1 MAYDKLFEPGYI
13 GKVKIK
19 NRLVMSPMNTHF
31 SIGDPAVLSERYFE
45 YYKARA
51 RGGVGLIIT
60 THVKAEKNID
70 PYPLTYGYATFDSVS
85 QIKYFNEITEMA
97 HRYDAKIAIE
107 LSPGTGRLADAT
119 LKDKWPVGPSEI
131 EILGMPG
138 VKTRALTKD
147 EIHGLVE
154 AYGKAAGLAKQA
166 GFDII
171 YVHFTAYLGDQFL
184 SSAWNHRTDEYGGS
198 LENRMRFLLEC
209 IESARNNVGSDF
221 PMIVGLALDH
231 GFPGG
236 RELDETIEIAKRLKQ
251 IGIDTLHLRRGSY
264 DNMNLLIPTEYME
277 DAVSVDYAAK
287 VREQAGIQ
295 VISDGNI
302 SDPVLANKLMEE
314 NKLDFVG
321 LGRALLADPE
331 WVNKVRADK
340 KEDIVPCVR
349 CMQCINRI
357 FFGQYAACSVN
368 PVLGKEYL
376 SPILPAK
383 KPKKVLVIGGGMAGM
398 AFAKMAEEKGHDVT
412 LLESTSELGGHLLE
426 GAVMDHK
433 KEVDA
438 YCRHLVREIKN
449 SGVKVKYN
457 TRATKE
463 LVKELNPDAVVVA
476 TGSVPVIPDVPGID
490 RPNVRIATKLL
501 KEGQDTG
508 QNVIIVGGGL
518 VGCET
523 GLHLAEKGKKVT
535 IIDMLPEVAQDVIF
549 MARFSLLEALK
560 NKGIE
565 TYGGL
570 KLTEI
575 TESGIVV
582 EDSNGDKKEMACDT
596 VVIAVGL
603 KADDTLYNELVNE
616 FDEVY
621 RIGDCIKARKFIDA
635 IQEAFQVAVDI

>member
-1 MAYDKLFEPGYI
+1 M
-13 GKVKIK
+13 
-19 NRLVMSPMNTHF
+19 
-31 SIGDPAVLSERYFE
+31 
-45 YYKARA
+45 
-51 RGGVGLIIT
+51 
-60 THVKAEKNID
+60 
-70 PYPLTYGYATFDSVS
+70 
-85 QIKYFNEITEMA
+85 
-97 HRYDAKIAIE
+97 
-107 LSPGTGRLADAT
+107 
-119 LKDKWPVGPSEI
+119 
-131 EILGMPG
+131 
-138 VKTRALTKD
+138 
-147 EIHGLVE
+147 
-154 AYGKAAGLAKQA
+154 
-166 GFDII
+166 
-171 YVHFTAYLGDQFL
+171 
-184 SSAWNHRTDEYGGS
+184 
-198 LENRMRFLLEC
+198 
-209 IESARNNVGSDF
+209 
-221 PMIVGLALDH
+221 
-231 GFPGG
+231 
-236 RELDETIEIAKRLKQ
+236 
-251 IGIDTLHLRRGSY
+251 
-264 DNMNLLIPTEYME
+264 
-277 DAVSVDYAAK
+277 
-287 VREQAGIQ
+287 
-295 VISDGNI
+295 
-302 SDPVLANKLMEE
+302 
-314 NKLDFVG
+314 
-321 LGRALLADPE
+321 ADPE

>member
-1 MAYDKLFEPGYI
+1 
-13 GKVKIK
+13 
-19 NRLVMSPMNTHF
+19 
-31 SIGDPAVLSERYFE
+31 
-45 YYKARA
+45 
-51 RGGVGLIIT
+51 
-60 THVKAEKNID
+60 
-70 PYPLTYGYATFDSVS
+70 
-85 QIKYFNEITEMA
+85 
-97 HRYDAKIAIE
+97 
-107 LSPGTGRLADAT
+107 
-119 LKDKWPVGPSEI
+119 
-131 EILGMPG
+131 
-138 VKTRALTKD
+138 
-147 EIHGLVE
+147 
-154 AYGKAAGLAKQA
+154 
-166 GFDII
+166 
-171 YVHFTAYLGDQFL
+171 
-184 SSAWNHRTDEYGGS
+184 
-198 LENRMRFLLEC
+198 
-209 IESARNNVGSDF
+209 
-221 PMIVGLALDH
+221 
-231 GFPGG
+231 
-236 RELDETIEIAKRLKQ
+236 
-251 IGIDTLHLRRGSY
+251 
-264 DNMNLLIPTEYME
+264 
-277 DAVSVDYAAK
+277 
-287 VREQAGIQ
+287 
-295 VISDGNI
+295 
-302 SDPVLANKLMEE
+302 
-314 NKLDFVG
+314 
-321 LGRALLADPE
+321 
-331 WVNKVRADK
+331 
-340 KEDIVPCVR
+340 
-349 CMQCINRI
+349 
-357 FFGQYAACSVN
+357 
-368 PVLGKEYL
+368 
-376 SPILPAK
+376 
-383 KPKKVLVIGGGMAGM
+383 
-398 AFAKMAEEKGHDVT
+398 
-412 LLESTSELGGHLLE
+412 
-426 GAVMDHK
+426 
-433 KEVDA
+433 
-438 YCRHLVREIKN
+438 
-449 SGVKVKYN
+449 VKVKYN

>member
-302 SDPVLANKLMEE
+302 SDPVLANKLVEE

-383 KPKKVLVIGGGMAGM
+383 KPKKVLVIGGGNGGM